1 MTEERHRIVVG
12 VDGSAGA
19 LAALRWG
26 LDEARQRRA
35 DLEVVTSG
43 HAPYLAEASGYGL
56 IYLSPAELI
65 AEARVVQDQALDQ
78 LAPEVAAARAA
89 GCRIDS
95 RLLEGP
101 PGPALVTE
109 SKGAEMLVVGRR
121 GHGPLTRLL
130 LGSVSRHVTTHAT
143 CPVVVIP
150 PAE

>member
-1 MTEERHRIVVG
+1 MTEERDRIVVG
-12 VDGSAGA
+12 VDGSACA
-19 LAALRWG
+19 LAALRWAC
-26 LDEARQRRA
+26 DEARRRGA
-35 DLEVVTSG
+35 DLELVTSW

-56 IYLSPAELI
+56 IYLSPEELV
-65 AEARVVQDQALDQ
+65 AEARETQNQALDR
-78 LAPEVAAARAA
+78 LAPEVDAARQA

-121 GHGPLTRLL
+121 GHGTLTRLL
-130 LGSVSRHVTTHAT
+130 LGSVSRHATTHAT

-150 PAE
+150 PAD